1 MKGQHIVNAKK
12 KILFLD
18 IETAPN
24 LGYTWGKWEQNVI
37 EFKDDWHMLSFSVKW
52 LDEAKTEVFGL
63 PDFAGY
69 AKDKKNDKKLCQK
82 MWEYFDKAEV
92 IVAHNGNSFDIKKA
106 NARFLIHGLKPPTP
120 YKTIDTKLVAKRYF
134 KFDSNSLNDLA
145 RQLGLGKKMD
155 TGGFELWLGCMA
167 GDMKAWAKML
177 KYNKQDV
184 VLLEKV
190 YLKLRDWMV
199 NHPNTNLMYG
209 TTNHCPNCNS
219 SHMQRRGLTMTRTT
233 LQQRYQCQDCGS
245 WSHGVSERQPNK
257 VR

>member
-1 MKGQHIVNAKK
+1 MNIKH

-37 EFKDDWHMLSFSVKW
+37 EFKEDWHLLSFSVKW
-52 LDEAKTEVFGL
+52 LGDKNAVVYGL

-69 AKDKKNDKKLCQK
+69 TKDRRNDKKLCQK
-82 MWEYFDKAEV
+82 MWEYFDEAEV

-106 NARFLIHGLKPPTP
+106 NARFIIHGFKPPTP

-145 RQLGLGKKMD
+145 RQLGLGAKLK
-155 TGGFELWLGCMA
+155 TGGFDLWLECMA
-167 GDMKAWAKML
+167 GVRSSWKKMCD
-177 KYNKQDV
+177 YNKQDV

-190 YLKLRDWMV
+190 YLKLRDWMT
-199 NHPNTNLMYG
+199 NHPNHNLMHG
-209 TTNHCPNCNS
+209 TVNHCPTCGTSNV
-219 SHMQRRGLTMTRTT
+219 QRRGFSLS
-233 LQQRYQCQDCGS
+233 LVGKKQRFQCVNGH
-245 WSHGVSERQPNK
+245 WSTGASEKQSNK
-257 VR
+257 LR